1 MVKPPRVSETNE
13 LLKSTFDAVPDAIV
27 VVGPDGLIRAWSQAA
42 ERIFGWTSEEI
53 VGRDYRTLV
62 PPEGAGKFEQS
73 YGRVLAGESIHTEA
87 PRLRKDGTALYC
99 EISVSPMRRG
109 RQITGMVAT
118 LHDVTERRNLE
129 EQLRHAQKM
138 EAVGELAA
146 GIAHDFNNQLTTI
159 VGYAELASHSLAPDH
174 PAIADLEEIVR
185 AAQSSAALTRQLLT
199 FSRRQ
204 VLNLHPVD
212 LADLLTS
219 LEKMLRRSVREDIS
233 IATRAAEPHLW
244 INADRAQIEH
254 ILLNLVVNA
263 RDAMPSGGRILIEI
277 SPVALEEAYV
287 GAHLEVTPGDYVVM
301 SVTDTGEGIPH
312 DIQDRIFDPFFT
324 TKAAGKGTGLG
335 LAMVYGTVK
344 QMGGTIWVYSEPG
357 RGTTFKMYFPRL
369 TEADA
374 AQNLP
379 AHRALTPGTGT
390 ILIVDDDDRI
400 RSLTIRT
407 LERAGYKVHGASN
420 GAEALTLARRLKDPI
435 DLLVTDIVMP
445 DVNGPTLAQT
455 LVDAGLKRV
464 LYVSGYADQP
474 VIEEQI
480 ARGAVSFLAKP
491 FSPSELADKVARVL
505 AG

>member
-1 MVKPPRVSETNE
+1 MRELRRCNFEPEWERAETEEEFVSRLHPSINVI
-13 LLKSTFDAVPDAIV
+13 LADYNLPKF
-27 VVGPDGLIRAWSQAA
+27 DGLEALKKLQESKLNIPF
-42 ERIFGWTSEEI
+42 II
-53 VGRDYRTLV
+53 VSGSLGDELVAQCIKQGVTDYLMKDRLDRLGLAV
-62 PPEGAGKFEQS
+62 SNAIDEQ
-73 YGRVLAGESIHTEA
+73 
-87 PRLRKDGTALYC
+87 RLR
-99 EISVSPMRRG
+99 S
-109 RQITGMVAT
+109 
-118 LHDVTERRNLE
+118 ERRVVE
-129 EQLRHAQKM
+129 EQLRQAQKM

-174 PAIADLEEIVR
+174 PAVADLEEIVR

-335 LAMVYGTVK
+335 LAMVYGSVK

-407 LERAGYKVHGASN
+407 LERAGYRVHGASN